1 MCTRQRQRRSVLAP
15 WFSGIVVILV
25 LSPAVNAKAAGPEET
40 TKLDCGANA
49 LFILLHLEEMP
60 VTYDNLESVLPPRAP
75 EGYSMLELTA
85 AASSLG
91 LCLEG
96 VRFGKGDK
104 ALNRPA
110 IVFLQDAKG
119 GHFAVLRPVGT
130 TGTMVQVIDP
140 SRAPW
145 IADYER
151 VFAARSWTSRVLI
164 PLAPWPVRHARHL
177 LFALACGTLTAAGL
191 LLWSRSS
198 RPRRRNTL
206 GTP

>member
-1 MCTRQRQRRSVLAP
+1 MRIPQRQRRPDLAR
-15 WFSGIVVILV
+15 WVSALVFILA
-25 LSPAVNAKAAGPEET
+25 LSCAVNARAAGPEET
-40 TKLDCGANA
+40 TKFDCGANA
-49 LFILLHLEEMP
+49 LFILLHLEKLP
-60 VTYDNLESVLPPRAP
+60 VTFDDLESVLPPRAP
-75 EGYSMLELTA
+75 EGYSMLELSA

-91 LCLEG
+91 LSLQG

-130 TGTMVQVIDP
+130 TGPMVQVIDP
-140 SRAPW
+140 PRAPW

-164 PLAPWPVRHARHL
+164 PLDPWPVRHARDL
-177 LFALACGTLTAAGL
+177 PVAVACGTLTAVAF

-198 RPRRRNTL
+198 RSRRRNTL
-206 GTP
+206 ATR